1 MFNNSLPFPELLH
14 LMSVE
19 HKNKMEVCLHTK
31 IYKDNHKHVIYETV
45 TTGVTLTDVRYYNQ

>member
-1 MFNNSLPFPELLH
+1 
-14 LMSVE
+14 MSVE
-19 HKNKMEVCLHTK
+19 HTNNMEVCLHTK